1 MVCDRDVSVQAA
13 KSKQFPPLSLSGG
26 YLDIVKKGYARD
38 VESRQSSTLVLAHH
52 GRLLT
57 LVVVGPG
64 RDVAG
69 PLAR

>member
-1 MVCDRDVSVQAA
+1 MRVQAS
-13 KSKQFPPLSLSGG
+13 KSISSAANQASG